1 MAFVS
6 LALVMVVLFAVCRW
20 AGHTLSHHYQD
31 GWEVAAVAAVAAMG
45 LGAFAAL
52 WAAQALAAEGGV
64 MSTIGLVGAGGGLF
78 AGYLR
83 GERV

>member
-1 MAFVS
+1 MPFVS
-6 LALVMVVLFAVCRW
+6 LAVVMVALFVVCRW

-31 GWEVAAVAAVAAMG
+31 GWEVAAVAAMG

-52 WAAQALAAEGGV
+52 WAAQVIAAGGGALP
-64 MSTIGLVGAGGGLF
+64 TIGLVGAGGGGLF

-83 GERV
+83 GERI